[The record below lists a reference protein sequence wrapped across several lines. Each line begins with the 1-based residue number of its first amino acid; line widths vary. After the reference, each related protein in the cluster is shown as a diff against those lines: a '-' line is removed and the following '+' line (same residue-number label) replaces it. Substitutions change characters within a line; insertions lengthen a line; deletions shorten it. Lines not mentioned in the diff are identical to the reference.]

1 MSKLLERNVFL
12 QKSVGKCLS
21 QLFGTE
27 HRRNVATHFG
37 FAKVDEVDKKE
48 RVRTVFAN
56 VATKYDLMNDAMSL
70 GIHRLWKD
78 YFVQRL
84 NLCKDSKVLDMAGG
98 TGDIA
103 FRILNRMRRHP
114 MGAYAVTVADINDNM
129 LEIGRIRASAALPS
143 SDLARLSW
151 VRSDAENLTFE
162 DNSYDF
168 YTISFGI
175 RNCTHIDKVL
185 SEAYRVLKPNGV
197 FACLEFGLVDNAMLR
212 RIYDVYSLQFIPVLG
227 QLLVGDFNSYKYLVE
242 SIRMFPSNAK
252 FARMIGESGFREVS
266 YENLSFGILMSTS
279 LAMLNGFTSR
289 AFTTS
294 NIRSLRFRSQRPQS
308 ELRAVGKLVT
318 QADAPYE
325 RGQCFIHKLFAYR
338 GIIVRTKRCTVF
350 TKRFSDMQTLQE
362 AVPFYQVLI
371 DKEDWAEMNFKADMT
386 TYLKS
391 TGNREETAISGMDI
405 VSHDEI
411 LPFEPSASELS
422 SPTEGGGERAPIK
435 HYLYDQLFK
444 KTTDETK
451 RDSGAARSRPEDEM
465 SWIFPIAVTKQT
477 TESVEVQVST
487 FNLGTNNVNRNHCPH
502 NWRIVLRVES
512 SQNSTMYLR
521 NAVLKVSSMSG
532 EKTVSDWQN
541 LYLTPTKPA
550 LQLSTNISLPYPK
563 GNNLWGK
570 IHVQDEEGRK
580 YELSV
585 PAVLLENNSG
595 ISEHTE
601 IIH

>member
-12 QKSVGKCLS
+12 QKSAGKCFS

-27 HRRNVATHFG
+27 HRRKVATHFG

-84 NLCKDSKVLDMAGG
+84 NLSKDSKVLDMAGG
-98 TGDIA
+98 TGDVA

-114 MGAYAVTVADINDNM
+114 MGAYAVTVADINENM
-129 LEIGRIRASAALPS
+129 LEIGSIRASTALPS

-162 DNSYDF
+162 DNSYDL

-175 RNCTHIDKVL
+175 RNCTHIEKVL

-212 RIYDVYSLQFIPVLG
+212 RIYDVYSFQFIPVLG

-242 SIRMFPSNAK
+242 
-252 FARMIGESGFREVS
+252 
-266 YENLSFGILMSTS
+266 T
-279 LAMLNGFTSR
+279 MLNGFTSR

-318 QADAPYE
+318 QSDAPYE

-371 DKEDWAEMNFKADMT
+371 DKEDWSDMNFKADMT

-411 LPFEPSASELS
+411 LPFEPSASDLS
-422 SPTEGGGERAPIK
+422 LPAEGGGERAPIK

-444 KTTDETK
+444 KKTDETK
-451 RDSGAARSRPEDEM
+451 RGDSGAARSRPEDEM

-487 FNLGTNNVNRNHCPH
+487 FNLGTNTANRSHCPH